1 VGKDVWEIF
10 VCRIP
15 EIHDVDLYDMS
26 GVGLAGSSEWITSQL
41 EPVGDY
47 FERWSNGRYMVEF
60 RAGGEIEV
68 SVGAAEECVDAALER
83 SARDVHGVLVV
94 ADAQHRENRVGGW
107 GRKGHECEYPCS
119 ASESKRAIYLGAADF
134 VSGPP
139 VVLDLVEHEFG
150 HALDWPH
157 SFRTDPYDSVIDV
170 MSDSAAPRRNGG
182 SSIHAPGVLAIN
194 RYLSGWM
201 DHGPL
206 VLDSA
211 TSEEFE
217 IDEMTFAV
225 AQSSST
231 RVVSIEV
238 IGDDMDNEHLD
249 SVGIAVHLID
259 WSAGVCDDPQE
270 ATGSG
275 DLFCLGA
282 TRSQRL
288 IAPEES
294 GDGMMRVGDRIV
306 VDGITIHVESVTRR
320 EGSIV
325 ASMIWN

>member
-1 VGKDVWEIF
+1 MEAKGSTAATSSNGFGRRTLLSILLVIVPAIGSSCAARVETDSRPQTALETLVRNSGQPRVGKDVWEIF
-10 VCRIP
+10 MCRIP

-26 GVGLAGSSEWITSQL
+26 GVRLAESSEWITSQL
-41 EPVGDY
+41 ERVGDY

-68 SVGAAEECVDAALER
+68 SVGASEECVDAALEK

-107 GRKGHECEYPCS
+107 GRKGHECEHPCS

-134 VSGPP
+134 VSGSP

-157 SFRTDPYDSVIDV
+157 SYRTDPYDSVIDV

-201 DHGPL
+201 DHEPL
-206 VLDSA
+206 LLDA
-211 TSEEFE
+211 AAKAKFE
-217 IDEMTFAV
+217 IDDTTFAISKS
-225 AQSSST
+225 ADA
-231 RVVSIEV
+231 RAVSVEI
-238 IGDDMDNEHLD
+238 IGD
-249 SVGIAVHLID
+249 
-259 WSAGVCDDPQE
+259 
-270 ATGSG
+270 
-275 DLFCLGA
+275 F
-282 TRSQRL
+282 
-288 IAPEES
+288 
-294 GDGMMRVGDRIV
+294 
-306 VDGITIHVESVTRR
+306 
-320 EGSIV
+320 
-325 ASMIWN
+325 